1 MNVIRVSVLKITF
14 SLKNVFWIYSY
25 TIVINYTSFSLI
37 LYATQLYGYNIN
49 SFIFP
54 ILRLFMLSLMI
65 FSLNTQCCKPC
76 NFCISLLIHKYIS
89 RMYSKNWNCTK
100 RILLIEMTKSFYQK
114 KSYNLWAFFPP
125 YILNWILWPFLSL
138 LLPTS

>member
-1 MNVIRVSVLKITF
+1 MNVIRISVLKITF

-25 TIVINYTSFSLI
+25 TILINYTSFSLI
-37 LYATQLYGYNIN
+37 LYATQFYGYIN

-65 FSLNTQCCKPC
+65 FLSTQCCKPC
-76 NFCISLLIHKYIS
+76 NFHISLLIHKYIS

-100 RILLIEMTKSFYQK
+100 HILLIEMTKSFYQK
-114 KSYNLWAFFPP
+114 KAYNLWAFSPP